1 MRPEIFKMALVLGSL
16 SWIGPFAIDMY
27 LPAMPIIAEDL
38 DASVSA
44 SQATLMAFFL
54 SFGASQLF
62 YGPASDVLGRKRPL
76 YFGLSLFAAASFGCA
91 LAPSISWL
99 IALRFIQGVGAA
111 AVMSIPRAVIR
122 DCYVGNEATRLMST
136 VMLIIA
142 ISPMFAPLL
151 GSAVIVPFGW
161 RAIFIAVA
169 AASLVGFAMAIFGLR
184 ETLPPER
191 RRPFRLRA
199 MSEAFATLFADTRF
213 LGLTFIGAMG
223 MSSFFAFLATSSF
236 LYMEHYG
243 LTPVQYSLAFA
254 LNALGFFSA
263 SQTAANLEARFGAVR
278 VIRAA
283 VGGFCASALT
293 ALILV
298 LSGHD
303 NLPLLATMLFITY
316 AFLGLV
322 LPTSMVLALEA
333 HGPIA
338 GTASSL
344 GGTLQ
349 MMTGAGVI
357 AILSSGFAVTPLTLS
372 LAIAACA
379 IVAALLAMLT
389 LSASEDD
396 EAGEGGMGLVQD
408 RDQIETAGGRV
419 SRPGLSNRTRR

>member
-1 MRPEIFKMALVLGSL
+1 MRLEIFKMALVLGSL

-27 LPAMPIIAEDL
+27 LPAMPVIADDL
-38 DASVSA
+38 GASVSA

-54 SFGASQLF
+54 AFGASQLF
-62 YGPASDVLGRKRPL
+62 YGPASDVFGRKRPL

-91 LAPSISWL
+91 MAPTISWL
-99 IALRFIQGVGAA
+99 IVLRFVQGVGAA

-142 ISPMFAPLL
+142 VSPMFAPLL

-169 AASLVGFAMAIFGLR
+169 AASLVGFAMTTFGLR
-184 ETLPPER
+184 ETLPPEK
-191 RRPFRLRA
+191 RRPFRLRV
-199 MSEAFATLFADTRF
+199 MGQAFATLLSDRHF

-236 LYMEHYG
+236 LYMDHYG

-263 SQTAANLEARFGAVR
+263 SQMAATLEARFGAIR

-283 VGGFCASALT
+283 VSGFCASAL
-293 ALILV
+293 LLLMLV
-298 LSGHD
+298 LLGHD
-303 NLPLLATMLFITY
+303 SLPLLAMMLFTTY

-322 LPTSMVLALEA
+322 LPTAMVLALEA

-349 MMTGAGVI
+349 MMTGAAVI
-357 AILSSGFAVTPLTLS
+357 AIVSSGFAVTPLTLAI
-372 LAIAACA
+372 AIAACA
-379 IVAALLAMLT
+379 VVAAVLALLT
-389 LSASEDD
+389 LSAPEDF
-396 EAGEGGMGLVQD
+396 
-408 RDQIETAGGRV
+408 ETAEPAAQLLRE
-419 SRPGLSNRTRR
+419 RD